1 MPTTSGSEAPARGR
15 FAALKNLLAT
25 LLATGKTRAEL
36 LVVEVQEEQMRFLS
50 ICTKAAA
57 AAFMLVLGLILGVAF
72 LAVVFWEERV
82 LVFGLAAAFFLLGG
96 GVLAV
101 LARQQLSRPGHLFR
115 GSLAEL
121 QADIDALRRHE

>member
-1 MPTTSGSEAPARGR
+1 MADASGGAGGRSGR
-15 FAALKNLLAT
+15 FAALKNLLAS

-50 ICTKAAA
+50 ICAKAAA
-57 AAFMLVLGLILGVAF
+57 AAVLLVLGLILGVAF
-72 LAVVFWEERV
+72 LAVVFWEERI
-82 LVFGLAAAFFLLGG
+82 LVFGLAAGFFLLAG

-121 QADIDALRRHE
+121 QADID